1 MTGVHIQSSSVTIV
15 GFLAE
20 TRISDVIV
28 QPEVRIVAGKKLAQ
42 KVYCTQLPFIVGTVT
57 WLYVSGKLSLY

>member
-1 MTGVHIQSSSVTIV
+1 M

-20 TRISDVIV
+20 TRIRDVIV
-28 QPEVRIVAGKKLAQ
+28 QTEVRIVAGKKLAQ

-57 WLYVSGKLSLY
+57 RLYVSGKLSLY